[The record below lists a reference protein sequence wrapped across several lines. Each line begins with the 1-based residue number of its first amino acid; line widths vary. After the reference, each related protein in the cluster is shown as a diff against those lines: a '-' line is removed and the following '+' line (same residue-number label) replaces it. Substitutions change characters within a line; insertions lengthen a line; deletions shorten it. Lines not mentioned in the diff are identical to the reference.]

1 MEQQQGRHTT
11 VAVTGAARGIGE
23 AIARQLAAAGY
34 SLLLGDLD
42 DSVVDLAASL
52 GGVGGVLDV
61 TSEAS
66 FAAWL
71 ALAPKVDVLVNNAGV
86 MWVGPYDQEP
96 ASAVQRQF
104 DVNFHGAV
112 RGTRLVLPAMLAR
125 RAGSVVTV
133 ASVASYVSPAGEA
146 TYAATKH
153 ALHGWMK
160 AVRQEIAG
168 SGVNLCLVLP
178 TVVETELALGTDSG
192 GVPRLTPQ
200 QVAAAVASVVA
211 TPQFE
216 TFVPARVG
224 VLVRVL
230 ALLPQ
235 KGKDLLYRRL
245 VPNQVTAGDP
255 AARADYESRR
265 LPG

>member
-1 MEQQQGRHTT
+1 MTT
-11 VAVTGAARGIGE
+11 VAITGAARGIGE
-23 AIARQLAAAGY
+23 AIARQLASQGY

-42 DSVVDLAASL
+42 ATVVSLAESL

-61 TSEAS
+61 TSAES

-71 ALAPKVDVLVNNAGV
+71 ALVPSVDILVNNAGV
-86 MWVGPYDQEP
+86 MWVGPYSAEP
-96 ASAVQRQF
+96 EAVARKQF
-104 DVNFHGAV
+104 DVNVHGAI
-112 RGTRLVLPAMLAR
+112 RGARLVLPTMLAR
-125 RAGSVVTV
+125 RSGTVVTV
-133 ASVASYVSPAGEA
+133 ASVASYISPAGEA

-168 SGVNLCLVLP
+168 SGVSLCLVLP
-178 TVVETELALGTDSG
+178 TVVETELAVGTDSG
-192 GVPRLTPQ
+192 GVPRLTPE
-200 QVAAAVASVVA
+200 QVAAAVAAVIVR
-211 TPQFE
+211 PRFE

-235 KGKDLLYRRL
+235 QGRDLMYRRL
-245 VPNQVTAGDP
+245 VPNQVKAAGL
-255 AARADYESRR
+255 AARADYEARR
-265 LPG
+265 LPS

>member
-1 MEQQQGRHTT
+1 MST
-11 VAVTGAARGIGE
+11 VAITGAARGIGE
-23 AIARQLAAAGY
+23 AIARELASRGC

-42 DSVVDLAASL
+42 SSVIALAQSL

-61 TSEAS
+61 TSADS

-71 ALAPKVDVLVNNAGV
+71 DLVPSVDVLVNNAGV
-86 MWVGPYDQEP
+86 MWVGPFDVEP
-96 ASAVQRQF
+96 ESAAQRQF

-125 RAGSVVTV
+125 RSGTVVTV

-168 SGVNLCLVLP
+168 SGVDLCLVLP
-178 TVVETELALGTDSG
+178 TVVETELARGTDAG
-192 GVPRLTPQ
+192 GVPRLRPQ
-200 QVAAAVASVVA
+200 QVATAVAA
-211 TPQFE
+211 AIAKPRFE

-224 VLVRVL
+224 LLVRVM
-230 ALLPQ
+230 ALLPER
-235 KGKDLLYRRL
+235 GRDLMYRRL
-245 VPNQVTAGDP
+245 VPNQVRAGDP
-255 AARADYESRR
+255 AARAEYEARQ
-265 LPG
+265 LPRG

>member
-1 MEQQQGRHTT
+1 MTT
-11 VAVTGAARGIGE
+11 VAITGAARGIGE
-23 AIARQLAAAGY
+23 AIARELASEGY

-42 DSVVDLAASL
+42 PSVESLAASL
-52 GGVGGVLDV
+52 GGIGGVLDV
-61 TSEAS
+61 TSPES

-71 ALAPKVDVLVNNAGV
+71 DLVPSVDVLVNNAGV
-86 MWVGPYDQEP
+86 MWVGSYDQEP
-96 ASAVQRQF
+96 ASAAQRQF

-125 RAGSVVTV
+125 RSGTVVTV
-133 ASVASYVSPAGEA
+133 ASVASYISPAGEA

-153 ALHGWMK
+153 ALHGWTK

-168 SGVNLCLVLP
+168 SGVSLCLVLP

-192 GVPRLTPQ
+192 GVPRLTPE
-200 QVAAAVASVVA
+200 QVAAAVAAVVA
-211 TPQFE
+211 RPRFE

-224 VLVRVL
+224 VLVRVM

-235 KGKDLLYRRL
+235 RGRDLMDRRL
-245 VPNQVTAGDP
+245 VPNQVKAGDP
-255 AARADYESRR
+255 AARAEYEARR
-265 LPG
+265 LPS